1 MDISLRLPRNAGGL
15 SPACMENPLPQG
27 FSSSWGEPL
36 HFSKIDPGIHD
47 AAVTTRLLQ
56 RETDHA
62 APEIFLDRIG

>member
-1 MDISLRLPRNAGGL
+1 
-15 SPACMENPLPQG
+15 MENPLPQG